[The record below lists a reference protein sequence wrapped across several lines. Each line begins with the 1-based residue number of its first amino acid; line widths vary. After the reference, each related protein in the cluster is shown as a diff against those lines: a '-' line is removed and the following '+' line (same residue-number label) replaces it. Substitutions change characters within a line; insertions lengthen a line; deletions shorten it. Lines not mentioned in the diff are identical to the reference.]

1 MPNFPSEGQTEKS
14 AMKKPRWQWIVL
26 VLAVLI
32 ILTSG
37 IGFWLSTSTS
47 GLKSLASAVSH
58 ISGDNLSFEGLDGA
72 LSGSISAR
80 TIRFASDDLLVI
92 ARDVQLNWQPGEL
105 RLGHVKITA
114 LSAKEVEIV
123 LPPSSQPKSLPTS
136 LELPFS
142 LSLHK
147 LDIGT
152 LRVMKEE
159 GGRPVFVAA
168 ELTAGLESNGR
179 RHQLSGLR
187 TNLEFGRLIASGQ
200 LDGIR
205 PFDLHAEAKLAE
217 LVNSDF
223 SALETSGS
231 RISAIIKGN
240 LERLNLAAEGSGAG
254 LAGKGEAQLQ
264 PYGPVFIAG
273 LRLSV
278 SGLDPHV
285 FSPAA
290 PAASLTVQ
298 ANLHEVVAGQLEGS
312 VSVENSAPKPL
323 NQGGLPM
330 LQARAQ
336 PILSAELLQ
345 FNDLTLMTTGGG
357 TVSGSLAWQLKD
369 ATGSADLI
377 ISRIDPARLDTRLR
391 PARLNGKVKLS
402 GDTQNQNAIL
412 SLHDR
417 TLSLDAHV
425 VRAGDA
431 LTLDKLRL
439 SHGRSR
445 LAGEGKLGLSGPQA
459 FNFKGSLQNFD
470 VSAFAQAP
478 QTSLNAAVEV
488 AGELEPE
495 AAGGTVTGPAG
506 AINFKM
512 GNSHVANQPVSGHGW
527 VEVAGFSR
535 AKGEIEV
542 RLGSNHVTAR
552 GGFGRK
558 GDQLQF
564 ELAAPALVQI
574 GHGFSGSLTA
584 KAVLES
590 GSADFSERGFQW
602 PDMTFNAKG
611 NNLALPGE
619 HHFGAIGASG
629 SLHGDIVALTITAA
643 DYATKTKTMLQNLKL
658 EVGGTRS
665 RHEVR
670 IAARLNDHQSLAL
683 RAGGELK
690 KPVQQWENAQWLG
703 ELSEL
708 SGTGRFPFQLAG
720 MAPLGISERHV
731 SFGAAR
737 FIVAGGIAHIN
748 GIEWTPQ
755 KWSTKGYFTGIGLRP
770 GADAVKNGPKDNEAL
785 RLGGKWEIASGAQ
798 LVGSLGIARESGDWI
813 LPGDSPLPLG
823 LQTLQLAAQAVDGRL
838 TGEFKARGKR
848 LGEASASIS
857 MPVTRSAESAMNW
870 TVLPDAALTGNL
882 FVDMDDI
889 SWAGPAFD
897 DNIRTGGRLAL
908 RADVVGT
915 FGSPRLEGQ
924 IHGDGLA
931 LALLEQGVR
940 LEQGKL
946 AASFDQESLRMEV
959 LNFTAPHVPPPNDRL
974 LKNLKLAKGPGSLR
988 ASGVMDLKGQR
999 GNLEIIADLVPL
1011 AQRPD
1016 RWIIASGNGR
1026 ASLEN
1031 NMLTLKG
1038 SLAAN
1043 MGLIAQP
1050 AAGSPHLP
1058 DDVIVTGGASSDHQ
1072 PDGKGLRVDME
1083 ANLDLGDQ
1091 FYIRASGLEGRL
1103 AGQLSLRGEPGHRL
1117 QAIGTIAAR
1126 DTSFEAYGQRLTVER
1141 GIVDFKGPINDPAL
1155 NVLAVRKGLP
1165 VEAGVE
1171 VTGSVRQ
1178 PKVRLVSTPLVPD
1191 LEKLSWIALG
1201 RAPGGKA
1208 DASLLLAAAASILG
1222 GQSGGI
1228 TDKISQAIGVDEL
1241 TIKQAGSDALM
1252 GQVGIVGKRLSK
1264 RAYISYE
1271 QGLTAVVGVTKLTYT
1286 LTPRIN
1292 LVTRAGIDNAIDV
1305 LYTLRFD

>member
-1 MPNFPSEGQTEKS
+1 MPNFPEGQTEKS
-14 AMKKPRWQWIVL
+14 AMKKWRWQWVALVL
-26 VLAVLI
+26 VALVTLAA
-32 ILTSG
+32 G
-37 IGFWLSTSTS
+37 IGIWLSTSTS

-58 ISGDNLSFEGLDGA
+58 ISGDNLSFEELDGA

-80 TIRFASDDLLVI
+80 TIRFKSDDLLVI

-105 RLGHVKITA
+105 RSGHVTITA

-123 LPPSSQPKSLPTS
+123 SPPSSQPKSLPAS

-152 LRVMKEE
+152 LRVMNEE
-159 GGRPVFVAA
+159 GGRPVFVAT

-179 RHQLSGLR
+179 RHRLSGLR
-187 TNLEFGRLIASGQ
+187 THLEFGRLIASGQ

-205 PFDLHAEAKLAE
+205 PFDLHAEAELAE
-217 LVNSDF
+217 LANSDF
-223 SALETSGS
+223 PALETTGS
-231 RISAIIKGN
+231 RISAIVKGN
-240 LERLNLAAEGSGAG
+240 LERLDMTAKGSGAG
-254 LAGKGEAQLQ
+254 LTGEGEAQLQ
-264 PYGPVFIAG
+264 PYGPVVIAG
-273 LRLSV
+273 LSLSV

-285 FSPAA
+285 FSAGA
-290 PAASLTVQ
+290 PTASLTVQ

-312 VSVENSAPKPL
+312 ISVENNAPRPL
-323 NQGGLPM
+323 DQGGLPM

-336 PILSAELLQ
+336 PIVSAELLQ
-345 FNDLTLMTTGGG
+345 FNDLMLVVSGGG
-357 TVSGSLAWQLKD
+357 TVSGSLAWQLKE
-369 ATGSADLI
+369 ATGAADLI
-377 ISRIDPARLDTRLR
+377 ISRIDPAKLDTRLR
-391 PARLNGKVKLS
+391 PASLNGKVKLS
-402 GDTQNQNAIL
+402 GDTQNQNALL
-412 SLHDR
+412 SLRDKASR
-417 TLSLDAHV
+417 LDAHM
-425 VRAGDA
+425 VRAGDV
-431 LTLDKLRL
+431 LTLDEMNL

-445 LAGEGKLGLSGPQA
+445 LTGQGKLGLSGPRA
-459 FNFKGSLQNFD
+459 FDFEGKLQNFD

-478 QTSLNAAVEV
+478 QTSLNATLAL
-488 AGELEPE
+488 AGELEP
-495 AAGGTVTGPAG
+495 GTASGPAG
-506 AINFKM
+506 AIHFKM
-512 GNSHVANQPVSGHGW
+512 GNSHVAKQPVSGHGR
-527 VEVAGFSR
+527 VEIAGSGSAR
-535 AKGEIEV
+535 GEIEV

-558 GDQLQF
+558 GDRLQF

-574 GHGFSGSLTA
+574 GHGLSGSLIA
-584 KAVLES
+584 RAVLES
-590 GSADFSERGFQW
+590 GSVDFSERGFQW
-602 PDMTFNAKG
+602 PDMAFNAKG

-619 HHFGAIGASG
+619 HHFGSVTADG
-629 SLHGDIVALTITAA
+629 SLRGDVVALTITAA
-643 DYATKTKTMLQNLKL
+643 DYATQKNTLLQNLTL
-658 EVGGTRS
+658 EVEGKRS

-670 IAARLNDHQSLAL
+670 VAARLNDDQSLAL
-683 RAGGELK
+683 RAGGELN
-690 KPVQQWENAQWLG
+690 KPAQQWQNAQWLG

-708 SGTGRFPFQLAG
+708 SGTGRFSFQLAG
-720 MAPLGISERHV
+720 MAPLGVSARHV
-731 SFGAAR
+731 SFGAAK
-737 FIVAGGIAHIN
+737 FIVAGGTAQID

-755 KWSTKGYFTGIGLRP
+755 AWSSRGNFTGIGLRL
-770 GADAVKNGPKDNEAL
+770 GADAVENGPKDNEAL
-785 RLGGKWEIASGAQ
+785 RLGGKWDIASGAR
-798 LVGSLGIARESGDWI
+798 LTGSLNVARESGDWI
-813 LPGDSPLPLG
+813 LPGGDSPLPLG

-838 TGEFKARGKR
+838 TGEFKAKGKR
-848 LGEASASIS
+848 LGEASASVS

-870 TVLPDAALTGNL
+870 TILPDATLTGNL
-882 FVDMDDI
+882 LVAMDDI

-915 FGSPRLEGQ
+915 FGSPRLDGQ
-924 IHGDGLA
+924 IHGDDLA

-946 AASFDQESLRMEV
+946 SASFDQESLHMDV
-959 LNFTAPHVPPPNDRL
+959 LDFTAPHVPPPNDRL

-1016 RWIIASGNGR
+1016 RWIITSGNGR

-1038 SLAAN
+1038 SLAAKA
-1043 MGLIAQP
+1043 GLIAQP
-1050 AAGSPHLP
+1050 TAGSPHLP

-1072 PDGKGLRVDME
+1072 PDRKGLRVDME

-1117 QAIGTIAAR
+1117 RAIGTIAAR
-1126 DTSFEAYGQRLTVER
+1126 DTSFEAYGQRLAVER
-1141 GIVDFKGPINDPAL
+1141 GIVDFKGPIDDPAL
-1155 NVLAVRKGLP
+1155 NVLAVRKGLA
-1165 VEAGVE
+1165 VAAGVE

-1208 DASLLLAAAASILG
+1208 DASLLLAAATSILG
-1222 GQSGGI
+1222 GQSEGI

>member
-1 MPNFPSEGQTEKS
+1 MPNFPDEGPTEKS
-14 AMKKPRWQWIVL
+14 VMKKWQWTAL
-26 VLAVLI
+26 VFAALI
-32 ILTSG
+32 ILAAG
-37 IGFWLSTSTS
+37 IGLWLSTSTS
-47 GLKSLASAVSH
+47 GLKSLASAISH
-58 ISGDNLSFEGLDGA
+58 ISGGKLSLEGLDGA
-72 LSGSISAR
+72 LSESITVR
-80 TIRFASDDLLVI
+80 TIRFASDDLVVI

-105 RLGHVKITA
+105 HSGHVTITA

-123 LPPSSQPKSLPTS
+123 SPPSSQPKSLPAS

-147 LDIGT
+147 LHIGT
-152 LRVMKEE
+152 LRVMNEE
-159 GGRPVFVAA
+159 GGRPAFVAT
-168 ELTAGLESNGR
+168 EFMAGLESNGR
-179 RHQLSGLR
+179 RHQISGLR
-187 TNLEFGRLIASGQ
+187 INLEFGRLIASGQ
-200 LDGIR
+200 LDGTR
-205 PFDLHAEAKLAE
+205 PFDLHAEAELAE
-217 LVNSDF
+217 FVNFDF
-223 SALETSGS
+223 PTIETSGS
-231 RISAIIKGN
+231 RISAMMKGN
-240 LERLNLAAEGSGAG
+240 LERLHITAKGSGGG
-254 LAGKGEAQLQ
+254 LTGQGEAQLQ

-273 LRLSV
+273 LSLSV

-285 FSPAA
+285 FSADA

-298 ANLHEVVAGQLEGS
+298 ANLHEVAAGQLAGS
-312 VSVENSAPKPL
+312 IFVENNAPKPL
-323 NQGGLPM
+323 NQGGLPVV
-330 LQARAQ
+330 QARAQ

-345 FNDLTLMTTGGG
+345 FNDLTVMTTGGG
-357 TVSGSLAWQLKD
+357 TISGSLAWQLKD

-412 SLHDR
+412 ALHDR
-417 TLSLDAHV
+417 MLSLDAHV

-445 LAGEGKLGLSGPQA
+445 LAGQGKLRLSGPQA
-459 FNFKGSLQNFD
+459 FNFKGGLQNFD

-512 GNSHVANQPVSGHGW
+512 GSSHVAKQPVSGHGR
-527 VEVAGFSR
+527 VEIAGFSR
-535 AKGEIEV
+535 AKGEVEV

-552 GGFGRK
+552 GGFGRQ

-590 GSADFSERGFQW
+590 GSVDFSERGFQW

-643 DYATKTKTMLQNLKL
+643 NYATKTKTMLQNLKL
-658 EVGGTRS
+658 EVEGKRS
-665 RHEVR
+665 WHEVR
-670 IAARLNDHQSLAL
+670 IAARLNDQQSLAL
-683 RAGGELK
+683 RAGGELN

-703 ELSEL
+703 EVSEL
-708 SGTGRFPFQLAG
+708 SGTGRFSLQLAG
-720 MAPLGISERHV
+720 MAPLGISAKHV
-731 SFGAAR
+731 SFGAAK
-737 FIVAGGIAHIN
+737 FIVAGGIAQIN
-748 GIEWTPQ
+748 EIEWTPQ
-755 KWSTKGYFTGIGLRP
+755 KWSSKGYFTGIGLRP
-770 GADAVKNGPKDNEAL
+770 GADAVKNGSKDNDAL
-785 RLGGKWEIASGAQ
+785 RLGGKWDIASGTQ
-798 LVGSLGIARESGDWI
+798 LVASLNIARESGDWI

-823 LQTLQLAAQAVDGRL
+823 LQTFQLAAQAVDGRL

-870 TVLPDAALTGNL
+870 TVLPDADLAGNL
-882 FVDMDDI
+882 LVDMDDI

-897 DNIRTGGRLAL
+897 GNIRTGGRLAL

-924 IHGDGLA
+924 IHGDDLA

-946 AASFDQESLRMEV
+946 AASFDQESLYMEV

-974 LKNLKLAKGPGSLR
+974 LKNLKLAKGPGSLS
-988 ASGVMDLKGQR
+988 ASGMMDLKGQR

-1026 ASLEN
+1026 ASLAN

-1043 MGLIAQP
+1043 VGLIAQP

-1072 PDGKGLRVDME
+1072 PDRKGLRVDME
-1083 ANLDLGDQ
+1083 AKLDLGDQ

-1126 DTSFEAYGQRLTVER
+1126 DTSFEAYGQRLAVER

-1178 PKVRLVSTPLVPD
+1178 PRVRLVSTPLVPD

>member
-72 LSGSISAR
+72 FSGSISAR

-142 LSLHK
+142 LSLYK

-512 GNSHVANQPVSGHGW
+512 GNSHVAKQPVSGHGW

-619 HHFGAIGASG
+619 HHFGVIGASG

-1103 AGQLSLRGEPGHRL
+1103 AGQLNLRGEPGHRL

>member
-1 MPNFPSEGQTEKS
+1 
-14 AMKKPRWQWIVL
+14 MKKWRWQWAALVL
-26 VLAVLI
+26 VALITLAA
-32 ILTSG
+32 G
-37 IGFWLSTSTS
+37 IGIWLSTSTS
-47 GLKSLASAVSH
+47 GLKSLASVVSH
-58 ISGDNLSFEGLDGA
+58 ISGGNLSFEELDGA
-72 LSGSISAR
+72 LSGSIRAR
-80 TIRFASDDLLVI
+80 TIRFVSDDLLVI
-92 ARDVQLNWQPGEL
+92 ARDVQLNWQPSEL
-105 RLGHVKITA
+105 RSGHVTITA

-123 LPPSSQPKSLPTS
+123 SLPSSQPKSLPAS

-152 LRVMKEE
+152 LRVMNEE

-179 RHQLSGLR
+179 RHRLSGLR
-187 TNLEFGRLIASGQ
+187 TNLEFGRLIGSGQ

-205 PFDLHAEAKLAE
+205 PFDLHAEAELAE
-217 LVNSDF
+217 LANSDF
-223 SALETSGS
+223 PALQTTGS

-240 LERLNLAAEGSGAG
+240 LERLDMTAKGSGAG
-254 LAGKGEAQLQ
+254 LTGQGEAQLQ

-273 LRLSV
+273 LSLSV

-285 FSPAA
+285 FSAGA
-290 PAASLTVQ
+290 PTASLTVQ

-312 VSVENSAPKPL
+312 VSVENSAPKTL
-323 NQGGLPM
+323 DQGGLPM

-336 PILSAELLQ
+336 PIVSAELLQ
-345 FNDLTLMTTGGG
+345 FNDLMLVASGGG
-357 TVSGSLAWQLKD
+357 TVSGSLAWQLEE

-377 ISRIDPARLDTRLR
+377 ISRVDPAKLDTRLR
-391 PARLNGKVKLS
+391 PASLNGKVKLS
-402 GDTQNQNAIL
+402 GDTQNQNAFL
-412 SLHDR
+412 SLRDKASR
-417 TLSLDAHV
+417 LDAHM

-431 LTLDKLRL
+431 LTLDKMSL
-439 SHGRSR
+439 SHGRSQ
-445 LAGEGKLGLSGPQA
+445 LTGEGKLGLSGPRA
-459 FNFKGSLQNFD
+459 FNFEGKLQNFD

-478 QTSLNAAVEV
+478 QTSLNATLAL
-488 AGELEPE
+488 AGELEPG
-495 AAGGTVTGPAG
+495 AAGGTASGPAG
-506 AINFKM
+506 AIHFKM
-512 GNSHVANQPVSGHGW
+512 GNSHVAKQPVSGHGR
-527 VEVAGFSR
+527 VEIAGFGR
-535 AKGEIEV
+535 ARGEVEA

-564 ELAAPALVQI
+564 ELVAPALVQI
-574 GHGFSGSLTA
+574 GHGLSGSLA
-584 KAVLES
+584 ARAVLES
-590 GSADFSERGFQW
+590 SSADFSERGFQW

-619 HHFGAIGASG
+619 HHFGSVAADG
-629 SLHGDIVALTITAA
+629 SLHGDVVALTITAA
-643 DYATKTKTMLQNLKL
+643 DYATKKKTLLQNLTL
-658 EVGGTRS
+658 EVKGKRS

-670 IAARLNDHQSLAL
+670 VAARLNEHQSLVL
-683 RAGGELK
+683 RAGGELN
-690 KPVQQWENAQWLG
+690 KPAQQWQNAQWLG

-708 SGTGRFPFQLAG
+708 SGTGRFSFQLTG
-720 MAPLGISERHV
+720 VAPLGMSAKHV
-731 SFGAAR
+731 SFGAAK
-737 FIVAGGIAHIN
+737 FIVAGGTAQID

-755 KWSTKGYFTGIGLRP
+755 IWSSRGNFTGIGLRLST
-770 GADAVKNGPKDNEAL
+770 DAVENGPKDNEAL
-785 RLGGKWEIASGAQ
+785 RLGGKWDIASGAR
-798 LVGSLGIARESGDWI
+798 LTGSLSVARESGDWI
-813 LPGDSPLPLG
+813 LPGGDSPLPLG

-857 MPVTRSAESAMNW
+857 VPVTRSAESAMNW
-870 TVLPDAALTGNL
+870 TVLPDATLTGNL
-882 FVDMDDI
+882 LVDMDDI

-915 FGSPRLEGQ
+915 FGSPRLDGQ
-924 IHGDGLA
+924 IYGDDLA

-946 AASFDQESLRMEV
+946 SASFDQESLHMDV

-974 LKNLKLAKGPGSLR
+974 LKNVKLAKGPGSLS

-1043 MGLIAQP
+1043 AGLIAQP
-1050 AAGSPHLP
+1050 TAGSPHLP
-1058 DDVIVTGGASSDHQ
+1058 DDITVTGGASSDHQ
-1072 PDGKGLRVDME
+1072 PDRKGLRVDME

-1117 QAIGTIAAR
+1117 RAIGTIAAR
-1126 DTSFEAYGQRLTVER
+1126 DTSFEAYGQRLAVER
-1141 GIVDFKGPINDPAL
+1141 GIVDFKGPIDDPAL
-1155 NVLAVRKGLP
+1155 NVLAVRKGLA

-1201 RAPGGKA
+1201 RSPGGKA